1 MERVR
6 SKVRAWWDGL
16 PNAPRRVLQAA
27 GVALGLLFVAGVV
40 FAWQVARD
48 FPRPPYAEPSRLYAQ
63 PEQLTVGDRRG
74 PAALAA
80 NLADQGYREA
90 TGAGPLQSGTF
101 RRGDE
106 VLTVR
111 LRRFRTPEGTM
122 AGGVPVAITFKG
134 SRIEG
139 LAVAGRVTGRVEL
152 EPPLL
157 ATYYGPDVAERRALR
172 LDDLPEGVVQAV
184 LAAEDDAFYVHPGI
198 SVWSIGRAAW
208 TNLREGDVRQGGST
222 ITQQLVKN
230 VYLGQERTFVRK
242 LKEAALAVLVEVRY
256 GKAEILEAYL
266 NEIYWGRSGSA
277 NVLGLGAAARAY
289 FGKEAEALTL
299 SEAATLAGMI
309 RAPADLSPVEHPVEA
324 KVRRDEV
331 LGRLAELGWME
342 KKRIDA
348 ALRAPLVTSPQ
359 PAMARRLAPYFAD
372 AMAVE
377 VKERFG
383 IRDLT
388 DGGYR
393 LFSTLRWQDQQA
405 AEAAVE
411 ATLARL
417 QKGERKRKDAKGE
430 KALLQAALVS
440 VDPASGA
447 MVAYV
452 GGCDY
457 GVSQFDR
464 VAQAKRQAGSL
475 VKPLIYAAAF
485 EEGVATPATPLR
497 DSPIVVKV
505 GDRPWKPHNNDRA
518 FHGTVTAR
526 AALARSLNI
535 PAVRVALQIGLT
547 RVITQVRDMGIEGE
561 LEAVPSIAL
570 GAFEASPREIAT
582 AYATLASGGL
592 RPSVHGLATVLG
604 PDGEP
609 VRRGELDGPR
619 RVLRP
624 QPAYLVTSILQGSLD
639 HGTAAA
645 ARRQGIQGRLAGKT
659 GTTNGRRDSWFAGYS
674 PNRATVVWVGYD
686 DNAPTR
692 LSGSS
697 AALPLWSRFTRATR
711 PAGGWPDFEV
721 PPGITAAQIDPASGQ
736 LATDACPQR
745 VTEVFPDWQAPS
757 GACPLHSPWGA
768 TPWQEAEL
776 DEYGMPIEAQ
786 QAGGPYAEGDWQLPS
801 DSTVEIGVEPAV
813 GELDGLNDQTGGGT
827 IVLRPSRGTRA
838 PVLGVTEPVLDGES
852 AVGEEDVTG
861 FGGGV
866 VEAGEPVEA
875 PEADEPAW
883 IGFEEGEDWS
893 QDGGPPP
900 PAVETAAGSGS

>member
-6 SKVRAWWDGL
+6 SRVRAWWKDL

-27 GVALGLLFVAGVV
+27 GAAIGLILVAGIV

-48 FPRPPYAEPSRLYAQ
+48 FPKPPYDEPSRLYGV
-63 PEQLTVGDRRG
+63 PEQIAVGDQRS
-74 PAALAA
+74 PAALAGD
-80 NLADQGYREA
+80 LADQGYREVY
-90 TGAGPLQSGTF
+90 GEGPLRPGSF
-101 RRGDE
+101 RRGE
-106 VLTVR
+106 GSLTVR
-111 LRRFRTPEGTM
+111 LRRFPTSDGTPG
-122 AGGVPVAITFKG
+122 GGVPVAIAFKG
-134 SRIEG
+134 SRVTGVE
-139 LAVAGRVTGRVEL
+139 VAGHPTNKAEL

-157 ATYYGPDVAERRALR
+157 ATFYGPDVSERRAVR
-172 LDDLPEGVVQAV
+172 FDDLPERVVQAV

-198 SVWSIGRAAW
+198 SVWGIGRAAW
-208 TNLREGDVRQGGST
+208 TNFREHDVRQGGST

-230 VYLGQERTFVRK
+230 VYLGQERTLIRK
-242 LKEAALAVLVEVRY
+242 LKEAVLAVLIEVRY
-256 GKAEILEAYL
+256 SKRDILEAYL

-289 FGKEAEALTL
+289 FGKEAAALTL

-309 RAPADLSPVEHPVEA
+309 RAPSDLSPVEHPAEA
-324 KVRRDEV
+324 KARRDVV
-331 LGRLAELGWME
+331 LGRLAELGWVE
-342 KKRIDA
+342 KARIDG

-359 PAMARRLAPYFAD
+359 PAVARGLAPYFAD

-377 VKERFG
+377 ARERFG
-383 IRDLT
+383 IDDLT

-393 LFSTLRWQDQQA
+393 LFSTLRWRDQKA
-405 AEAAVE
+405 AETAVDT
-411 ATLARL
+411 TLAKL
-417 QKGERKRKDAKGE
+417 QKGERKRKVKGE
-430 KALLQAALVS
+430 KVSLQAALVS

-447 MVAYV
+447 VLAYV
-452 GGCDY
+452 GGRDY

-464 VAQAKRQAGSL
+464 VSQARRQAGSL

-505 GDRPWKPHNNDRA
+505 GNRPWKPHNNDRA

-526 AALARSLNI
+526 AALSRSLNI

-547 RVITQVRDMGIEGE
+547 RVISQVREMGITGE
-561 LEAVPSIAL
+561 LEAVPAIAL
-570 GAFEASPREIAT
+570 GAFETSPRELAT

-592 RPSVHGLATVLG
+592 RPPVHGLAVVLG

-609 VRRGELDGPR
+609 VRQGELPGPQ
-619 RVLRP
+619 RVVRP

-645 ARRQGIQGRLAGKT
+645 ARRQGVEGRLAGKT

-674 PNRATVVWVGYD
+674 PNRVTVVWVGYD

-721 PPGITAAQIDPASGQ
+721 PPGITTAQIDPASGQ
-736 LATDACPQR
+736 LATDSCP
-745 VTEVFPDWQAPS
+745 
-757 GACPLHSPWGA
+757 
-768 TPWQEAEL
+768 
-776 DEYGMPIEAQ
+776 
-786 QAGGPYAEGDWQLPS
+786 
-801 DSTVEIGVEPAV
+801 
-813 GELDGLNDQTGGGT
+813 
-827 IVLRPSRGTRA
+827 
-838 PVLGVTEPVLDGES
+838 
-852 AVGEEDVTG
+852 
-861 FGGGV
+861 
-866 VEAGEPVEA
+866 
-875 PEADEPAW
+875 
-883 IGFEEGEDWS
+883 
-893 QDGGPPP
+893 
-900 PAVETAAGSGS
+900 